1 MRRAFGRSLK
11 GGAQRLLLRS
21 EGAVNSTTG
30 MSRSSDGEWPLKNLE
45 MKTRIYVGNLAY
57 TATATDIRKLF
68 SPFGEVAAAHVFTA
82 GKRRFGFVLMT
93 NEADGESAIEA
104 LNGGEFFGRELVVQW
119 AAKQRLV
126 RFKVDDGSLLTHSL
140 C

>member
-1 MRRAFGRSLK
+1 MQK
-11 GGAQRLLLRS
+11 
-21 EGAVNSTTG
+21 
-30 MSRSSDGEWPLKNLE
+30 WPARQPE

-68 SPFGEVAAAHVFTA
+68 SSFGEVAAAHVFTA
-82 GKRRFGFVLMT
+82 AGKKRFGFALMT
-93 NEADGESAIEA
+93 NEADGESAIEGLSGA
-104 LNGGEFFGRELVVQW
+104 EFFGRELVVQW
-119 AAKQRLV
+119 AAKQRPV